1 MILIA
6 GDLLFACKGMLVI
19 SKYVYNCISL
29 FDEQNSADEPFSAD
43 EKFSAD
49 EQISSD
55 ELIFGFG
62 FRPSVRPS
70 EPKFSALVRFSVGK
84 FSNFGRIRSPAT
96 HNLPK

>member
-1 MILIA
+1 MK
-6 GDLLFACKGMLVI
+6 DEK
-19 SKYVYNCISL
+19 SKIFSV
-29 FDEQNSADEPFSAD
+29 DEQISADEPFSAD

-84 FSNFGRIRSPAT
+84 ITNFGRIRSPEVKKQLFR
-96 HNLPK
+96 NN